1 MKTIRLK
8 VKSHYKTENDASKP
22 VTIDKMTVDGDPI
35 TQLHPME
42 TPPEQVQIPDII
54 GSDIAISKSNFDRFV
69 DLVGDTI
76 VTILGLNPSTV
87 SDESLEKSVDI
98 ISNIINKIYG
108 LNTYICTEQK
118 LPAYYKDLANSPVEN
133 LLRVGAC
140 TREYLSQPSFINPS
154 TARALELNI
163 AAESACYSIF
173 KEIIRLTESVISHIN
188 YKKLAAILLP
198 KSFSSRA
205 AHLNYLFEA
214 SDQTGDKFGQECIYG
229 WFYKLSHLIG
239 TEICEILNLWENT
252 YTEYHYHKV
261 YSMIHAALVSEFPIT
276 MEIYREGDSRSPV
289 EDITMLNKL
298 TLFYHITSPGDLC
311 DSNLKY
317 QNNGPGLAIYTIISD
332 AFRSQIDSDTDG
344 ILGLLLKDPTHSKD
358 PKLIRIALKAPK
370 KRITDKG

>member
-8 VKSHYKTENDASKP
+8 VKVHYKKNNDTAKTSNDDGVDIKGDS
-22 VTIDKMTVDGDPI
+22 IDKHH
-35 TQLHPME
+35 LSE
-42 TPPEQVQIPDII
+42 TAIDRAQISNNI
-54 GSDIAISKSNFDRFV
+54 SDDNMGSKSNFDRFV
-69 DLVGDTI
+69 ELVGDAI
-76 VTILGLNPSTV
+76 VSILGLSPLTI
-87 SDESLEKSVDI
+87 SDESLKESVDN
-98 ISNIINKIYG
+98 ISIWIDRVYG
-108 LNTYICTEQK
+108 LNTNIPTEQK
-118 LPAYYKDLANSPVEN
+118 LSDYYKDLSISPVDDLIRIGALTRGFLDKVKFVNDLTE
-133 LLRVGAC
+133 RV
-140 TREYLSQPSFINPS
+140 LVLN
-154 TARALELNI
+154 TAAG
-163 AAESACYSIF
+163 SACYSIF
-173 KEIIRLTESVISHIN
+173 KELVRLTESYDNHSN

-198 KSFSSRA
+198 RSFSSRMSY
-205 AHLNYLFEA
+205 LNYLFE
-214 SDQTGDKFGQECIYG
+214 SRDQSEDVFDRECIYG
-229 WFYKLSHLIG
+229 WFHKLSQLIG
-239 TEICEILNLWENT
+239 SEICEILNLSENT

-370 KRITDKG
+370 KNNC

>member
-8 VKSHYKTENDASKP
+8 VKVHYKMEKDTSKP
-22 VTIDKMTVDGDPI
+22 TTIDKTSVDGDSF
-35 TQLHPME
+35 TQLHTTV
-42 TPPEQVQIPDII
+42 TPPEQVQTPDNI
-54 GSDIAISKSNFDRFV
+54 GSGIAVSKSNFDRFV
-69 DLVGDTI
+69 ELVGDTI

-87 SDESLEKSVDI
+87 SDESLEKSIDT
-98 ISNIINKIYG
+98 ISNLIDGIYG
-108 LNTYICTEQK
+108 LNTYIRTEQK
-118 LPAYYKDLANSPVEN
+118 LPVYYKDLANSPVEN

-154 TARALELNI
+154 SARALELNI

-188 YKKLAAILLP
+188 YKKLAVILLP

-214 SDQTGDKFGQECIYG
+214 SDQTEDKFGQECIYG

-261 YSMIHAALVSEFPIT
+261 YNMIHAVLVSEFPIT
-276 MEIYREGDSRSPV
+276 MEFYREGDSRSPV
-289 EDITMLNKL
+289 EDITILNKL
-298 TLFYHITSPGDLC
+298 TLFYHITSPDLC

-317 QNNGPGLAIYTIISD
+317 QNSGPGLAIYTIISD
-332 AFRSQIDSDTDG
+332 AFRLQIDSDTDG